1 MIRTSTVTDGG
12 EAPLE
17 DQVARWPQFG
27 TGLRGRVAGGQG
39 ESPQIES
46 GRAAEA
52 EGHEDPISPELV
64 LIDPKL
70 RQYAREL
77 LPAYGPSPPQ
87 PTGGAAD
94 ATDEQAAA
102 AVDVPA
108 LLAAVSTAAP
118 APAPEASPALE
129 PARPPGRR
137 RWVFAVSSVVVLG
150 ALAGLGWTLASR
162 GQDAERDAQVDV
174 GAAAPSSVPAPAT
187 PTGDEAK
194 EPRAPSG
201 PRTMAFGWVPVRN
214 ARVYLVEF
222 FRGPRKI
229 FEAETRRTRLT
240 VPAHWS
246 YGGRRYSLAPGRY
259 RWTVRPGLGA
269 PASRRFGQPVVRA
282 SLVVRSNAA

>member
-1 MIRTSTVTDGG
+1 VIRTSTVTDGG

-39 ESPQIES
+39 ESPQGES
-46 GRAAEA
+46 GGAAEA
-52 EGHEDPISPELV
+52 EAHEDPISPELV

-70 RQYAREL
+70 RQRAREL
-77 LPAYGPSPPQ
+77 LPAYGLSPPQ

-94 ATDEQAAA
+94 ATVEQPA
-102 AVDVPA
+102 AVEVRAP
-108 LLAAVSTAAP
+108 LAAVSTAAP
-118 APAPEASPALE
+118 APEAWPAE
-129 PARPPGRR
+129 PAPPPGRARRR
-137 RWVFAVSSVVVLG
+137 RWVFAISSVVVLG
-150 ALAGLGWTLASR
+150 ALAGLGWTLAFR

-174 GAAAPSSVPAPAT
+174 GAAAPSSVPAPTT
-187 PTGDEAK
+187 PAGDEAK
-194 EPRAPSG
+194 DPPAPTG

-229 FEAETRRTRLT
+229 FEALTRRTRLT
-240 VPAHWS
+240 LPARWS
-246 YGGRRYSLAPGRY
+246 YGGRRYTLAPGRY

>member
-1 MIRTSTVTDGG
+1 MIRTSTVTDDG

-27 TGLRGRVAGGQG
+27 TGLRDRVAGGQV
-39 ESPQIES
+39 ESPQSES
-46 GRAAEA
+46 GAAAEA

-64 LIDPKL
+64 LIDPTL
-70 RQYAREL
+70 RQRARER
-77 LPAYGPSPPQ
+77 LPADGPWPSQ

-94 ATDEQAAA
+94 ATVEQAAA
-102 AVDVPA
+102 VVDVEA

-118 APAPEASPALE
+118 APEASPAPE

-162 GQDAERDAQVDV
+162 GQDAERNAQVDV

-187 PTGDEAK
+187 PAGDEAK
-194 EPRAPSG
+194 DPPAPAGPRA
-201 PRTMAFGWVPVRN
+201 MAFGWVPVHN
-214 ARVYLVEF
+214 ASVYLVEF
-222 FRGPRKI
+222 FKGPQKI
-229 FEAETRRTRLT
+229 FEAQTRRTRLT
-240 VPAHWS
+240 IPAHWS
-246 YGGRRYSLAPGRY
+246 YGGRRHSLAPGRY

-269 PASRRFGQPVVRA
+269 PATRRFGQPVVRA
-282 SLVVRSNAA
+282 SLVVRSNAN